1 MQNNAISLDAF
12 EVVVTTLQRETMP
25 SLHDQLM
32 LCRIAL
38 SLIAD
43 VRELTA
49 ALEVATESRV
59 REAEQG

>member
-1 MQNNAISLDAF
+1 MQNNGLSLDAF
-12 EVVVTTLQRETMP
+12 EVVITTLQRETVP

-49 ALEVATESRV
+49 ALEVANESRV
-59 REAEQG
+59 REAAHG